1 MIVISKILDVAGI
14 QNGIEKTLKSLK
26 AKQKEIAAIETA
38 VQGILA
44 LEDAF
49 KGKSADAMRNY
60 YKEVHLPFISY
71 YKTFIEDYESKLTIM
86 GNELQALESAKNGRI
101 VEAFLAEDL
110 QSSLQNTANHTITLT
125 DETNQTILT
134 VQDIVAAPL
143 LHDTFFLEEV
153 DDAKKQAHDT
163 VEKIHQFDYNQSKAI
178 EELSNDV
185 SQMQNYIDRIQS
197 HTKSGKIQLENYTI
211 GTVKKYQIDDLLLEN
226 TCSREDTK
234 KELQKKLANTTNIE
248 EFLKLAKELGDE
260 NLTDEQKRI
269 LTLWETAEGIKNGAY
284 KAGKEFVKGLFD
296 FVLHP
301 VKTIESTIDALAH
314 PIETFD
320 FLSTAIRDSYER
332 DVINGDAK
340 SRAEWFAYGLG
351 TIGLSA
357 VGTKGLGAV
366 SKTGMASTKVAT
378 NAAASKVKGAAQKI
392 SGLDLLPYAPRNQ
405 LAYANAGVV
414 PYNVVNGAGVK
425 DQLLSMA
432 KVESKGIDNTFAT
445 NKRNLYRGDSLLHSS
460 TRSNGIGKPHISS
473 SGDLVPA
480 SKDGFYKG
488 RQVTVTEH
496 ILGGYRKGLNLIVLI
511 LALQITIM
519 LLGIMGKIQLN

>member
-1 MIVISKILDVAGI
+1 
-14 QNGIEKTLKSLK
+14 
-26 AKQKEIAAIETA
+26 
-38 VQGILA
+38 
-44 LEDAF
+44 
-49 KGKSADAMRNY
+49 
-60 YKEVHLPFISY
+60 
-71 YKTFIEDYESKLTIM
+71 
-86 GNELQALESAKNGRI
+86 
-101 VEAFLAEDL
+101 
-110 QSSLQNTANHTITLT
+110 
-125 DETNQTILT
+125 
-134 VQDIVAAPL
+134 VAAPL

-153 DDAKKQAHDT
+153 DDAKKQARDT
-163 VEKIHQFDYNQSKAI
+163 VEKIHQFDYNQSKAL

-185 SQMQNYIDRIQS
+185 SKMQNYINRIQS
-197 HTKSGKIQLENYTI
+197 HTKSGQIQLENYTI

-226 TCSREDTK
+226 TCSREDSK
-234 KELQKKLANTTNIE
+234 EELQKKLANATNIE
-248 EFLKLAKELGDE
+248 EFLKLAKELGEE

-284 KAGKEFVKGLFD
+284 KAGKEFVKGLFN

-320 FLSTAIRDSYER
+320 YFSKAIRDSYER

-366 SKTGMASTKVAT
+366 SKTGMASTKVVTKAG
-378 NAAASKVKGAAQKI
+378 ASKVKGAAQKI

-425 DQLLSMA
+425 DQLLSLA
-432 KVESKGIDNTFAT
+432 KVESSGNPRTRLPR
-445 NKRNLYRGDSLLHSS
+445 RNGQWE
-460 TRSNGIGKPHISS
+460 GKPGNGKWYSDKPQVKKITNGEGVEFKEGRPNFTPWSD
-473 SGDLVPA
+473 GDLV
-480 SKDGFYKG
+480 FEKG
-488 RQVTVTEH
+488 KLTGTSDDFSLVYEH
-496 ILGGYRKGLNLIVLI
+496 IQKQYNLPSKNAAKKLLKQAGVTPHHKSDTVIELIPTDLHRNVPHIGSASDLRGGY
-511 LALQITIM
+511 
-519 LLGIMGKIQLN
+519 